1 MTIAVPSLRAAIISG
16 GTPSWVPRLDGMAAD
31 LVIDFANQRG
41 WQSRRPV
48 TDASLVAVT
57 RATTTSYGRNAAGVY
72 VPYSANTI
80 RYDDVLGG
88 ALIEEARTNLCLQS
102 SSLDSVTWSKPADV
116 TITANSTTG
125 IFGTATADTVTCNG
139 TGAGGLFQTITVSAS
154 TTYTWSFFAKLG
166 TLAAS
171 DYKFA
176 VYDVTNAAFIG
187 LNVVPS
193 TLPTTTEWT
202 LVSYT
207 FTTPATCVMIRVYPL
222 RNSSAISGTVYVDH
236 CQLEAGAFRTSPI
249 PTTTLAGSRAGD
261 FAAVSLPVPL
271 KNLPSYTILAS
282 VTFAAPTAF
291 ASNQYVTNID
301 DGTNSNRLTLRR
313 NSGSGTVSLAN
324 CVTAETVAIGSTVAN
339 LGVLTRIGGIFSA
352 NDFTL
357 IQNGAVAAASGSGSL
372 PTTLNRFVIG
382 ANGSAGAFANGT
394 ISAVSVFGS
403 RRTTASVQGVTS

>member
-1 MTIAVPSLRAAIISG
+1 MSTAIPIHRAAISSG
-16 GTPSWVPRLDGMAAD
+16 GAPSWVPRLDGIAAD
-31 LVIDFANQRG
+31 LLCDFAGRRA
-41 WQSRRPV
+41 WQGGRPA
-48 TDASLVAVT
+48 TDASLVSVT
-57 RATTTSYGRNAAGVY
+57 RATTTAYGRAASGLY
-72 VPYSANTI
+72 VPYGANTL

-88 ALIEEARTNLCLQS
+88 VLIEEARTNLCLQS

-207 FTTPATCVMIRVYPL
+207 FTTPATCVLIRVYPL
-222 RNSSAISGTVYVDH
+222 RNNATISGTVYVDH
-236 CQLEAGAFRTSPI
+236 CQLEAGTFGTSPI
-249 PTTTLAGSRAGD
+249 PTTTASASRAGD
-261 FAAVSLPVPL
+261 FAAVGLPVPL